1 MRSRA
6 VAGVTLCLV
15 IGGILVS
22 VFAFPAS
29 GKTLPWP
36 FANVSQAQLSRG
48 GLSLTPLATP
58 TNLPSRL
65 ATSRQ
70 VAALVTAHNF
80 SRSRGFH
87 LAPPHYMHCRD
98 QWARNPT
105 IDEDC
110 WAVVVDPTNFV
121 SLGSPLAPPPASAKW
136 GIVLV
141 HPRTG
146 RIIDTRAGSD

>member
-1 MRSRA
+1 VRSPA
-6 VAGVTLCLV
+6 VAAVALCLV

-36 FANVSQAQLSRG
+36 FVNVSQAQLSRG

-70 VAALVTAHNF
+70 VAALVTAHHF
-80 SRSRGFH
+80 SRSRSFN
-87 LAPPHYMHCRD
+87 LAPPHYMHCEDRG
-98 QWARNPT
+98 ARNPT
-105 IDEDC
+105 IKEDC
-110 WAVVVDPTNFV
+110 WAVVVDPTNFPF
-121 SLGSPLAPPPASAKW
+121 LGSPQVSPAPAKW

-141 HPRTG
+141 NPETG
-146 RIIDTRAGSD
+146 RIIDTRASNR